1 MLDPGVLAFA
11 RGALPPP
18 PARILE
24 IGAGSG
30 ELAAAL
36 REGGYAVTAIDP
48 KAAEGSGVEAVAL
61 LDATGTYDAAV
72 AIVSL
77 HHVDPLAESCAHLA
91 GLLAPGGVLAIDEL
105 DVARYDERVTT
116 WWLHQ
121 RAAAGH
127 EDEHDA
133 QSILEGMRGHIHTL
147 DAVRA
152 ALAPHFELGEPV
164 RGPYLHRWHL
174 PPGLRDAEERLI
186 GEGRLPATGARI
198 VSTRRRAPST
208 GTP

>member
-18 PARILE
+18 PARVLE
-24 IGAGSG
+24 IGAGDG

-36 REGGYAVTAIDP
+36 REGGYEVTAIDP
-48 KAAEGSGVEAVAL
+48 KAEDGTGVERMAL
-61 LDATGTYDAAV
+61 IDVTGTFDAAI

-77 HHVDPLAESCAHLA
+77 HHVEPLADSCAHLA
-91 GLLAPGGVLAIDEL
+91 ELLAPGGVLAIDEL
-105 DVARYDERVTT
+105 DVARFDERVTS

-127 EDEHDA
+127 EDDHTP
-133 QSILEGMRGHIHTL
+133 QSILEGMRGHIHPL

-152 ALAPHFELGEPV
+152 ALEPHFELGEPV

-174 PPGLRDAEERLI
+174 PPGLREAEERLI
-186 GEGRLPATGARI
+186 GAGRLPATGARI
-198 VSTRRRAPST
+198 VSTRRPAPSRR
-208 GTP
+208 TP

>member
-11 RGALPPP
+11 RGALPDP

-36 REGGYAVTAIDP
+36 REGGHEVTAIDP
-48 KAAEGSGVEAVAL
+48 KAENGSGVERTEL
-61 LDATGTYDAAV
+61 IDATGTYDAAI

-77 HHVDPLAESCAHLA
+77 HHVEPLAESCAHLA
-91 GLLAPGGVLAIDEL
+91 ELVAPGGVLAIDEL

-121 RAAAGH
+121 RRAAGH
-127 EDEHDA
+127 DDDHSPE
-133 QSILEGMRGHIHTL
+133 SILEGMRGHIHTL
-147 DAVRA
+147 DAVRD
-152 ALAPHFELGEPV
+152 ALAPHFALGEPV

-174 PPGLRDAEERLI
+174 PPGLREAEERLI
-186 GEGRLPATGARI
+186 GEGRLPATGARLVARRK
-198 VSTRRRAPST
+198 VS
-208 GTP
+208 G